1 MLDNATVHVATVLYV
16 VHAGNAGRSSL
27 TKTSSPDKDKG
38 KGCIDQIAGAGGAA
52 FVCPLSYP
60 FSHTVRSMY
69 YTTDPDTVPIPCCT
83 PMLN

>member
-1 MLDNATVHVATVLYV
+1 MLDNATLHVATVRV
-16 VHAGNAGRSSL
+16 AGNAGRSSL

-38 KGCIDQIAGAGGAA
+38 KDFIDQIAGAGGAA

-60 FSHTVRSMY
+60 FSHTVC
-69 YTTDPDTVPIPCCT
+69 TIQLTDPDTVPIPCCT